1 MAPRKATSTV
11 SSDKVRMAAASTS
24 ARCGSILAPRG
35 EDRELGAADQ
45 RASAMGKVLVNTRS
59 ARLAG
64 KPGLRSRC
72 ALLWQKPHA
81 GGHLGF
87 AGQALYRDSAAMRAA
102 QNALLFEADEVLADG
117 SIG

>member
-1 MAPRKATSTV
+1 
-11 SSDKVRMAAASTS
+11 
-24 ARCGSILAPRG
+24 
-35 EDRELGAADQ
+35 
-45 RASAMGKVLVNTRS
+45 MGKVLVNTRS

-117 SIG
+117 SIGDLQRCSDAGGVDPAGGAQGAQDGLLELHGLAGAERRR